1 MPRRLTLVAALAALL
16 GSATA
21 LNAAGVD
28 PLVGTWR
35 VKAGGTGSVVIR
47 ETSSAFTFTA
57 GTQGLTIGC
66 VDGGAGE
73 SVGFAELPRNTAL
86 PAGQYSATFGFPGQ
100 GCSYGLRLKVNGN
113 SMTGTV
119 SYAED
124 SRIVGP
130 LVFVRTSAPPKATKT
145 YAWSAKTTSGAAT
158 TITGSGRVS
167 ADASG
172 ALQLVQG
179 SLSVALGSQ
188 RWKLSVDPPGTL
200 KLGKN
205 GAFTLTAA
213 VNVVS
218 GNCLDRVGKLV
229 LTKGRAVVSGVCAA
243 PVVATSGTTALR

>member
-16 GSATA
+16 GSASV

-35 VKAGGTGSVVIR
+35 LKAGGTGSVVIR
-47 ETSSAFTFTA
+47 ETSSAFSFTG

-66 VDGGAGE
+66 VQVGAGE

-86 PAGQYSATFGFPGQ
+86 PVGEYNATFGFPGQ
-100 GCSYGLRLKVNGN
+100 GCSYGLRLKLSGN

-124 SRIVGP
+124 SRTVGP
-130 LVFVRTSAPPKATKT
+130 LTFVRTSAPPKATKT
-145 YAWSAKTTSGAAT
+145 YAWSVRTTGGGST
-158 TITGSGRVS
+158 RVSGSGHAS

-205 GAFTLTAA
+205 GAFTLTAV
-213 VNVVS
+213 VNVVG

-229 LTKGRAVVSGVCAA
+229 VTKGRAVISGVCAA